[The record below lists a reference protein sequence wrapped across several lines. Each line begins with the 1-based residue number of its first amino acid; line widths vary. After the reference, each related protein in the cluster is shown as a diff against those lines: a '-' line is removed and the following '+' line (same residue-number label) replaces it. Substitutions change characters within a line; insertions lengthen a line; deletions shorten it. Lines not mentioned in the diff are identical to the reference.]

1 MHNNQIVQNS
11 DMVNSVN
18 CTYVCMC
25 ICIRTLFFVCIQHV
39 YFYIVTG
46 LLKNY
51 YHSFLTN
58 MIPEDARNVNI
69 IKVTWINVDVT
80 SLCCMPNKQ
89 FLDVLIIK
97 TQSNHQLLKFCSTL
111 NHFVGNSD
119 EKDIVTTFK
128 NG

>member
-1 MHNNQIVQNS
+1 MY
-11 DMVNSVN
+11 
-18 CTYVCMC
+18 TLLYVRMC
-25 ICIRTLFFVCIQHV
+25 LTMYVSL
-39 YFYIVTG
+39 YLVTD

-69 IKVTWINVDVT
+69 IKVTWVNIDIA

-89 FLDVLIIK
+89 FLDVLITK
-97 TQSNHQLLKFCSTL
+97 TQSNHQLLKLCSTL
-111 NHFVGNSD
+111 NHFVVNSD
-119 EKDIVTTFK
+119 EKDIMRSFK